1 MKFLTAVCAKPVKKR
16 AESRERGE
24 PILGILHPDTLQFRD
39 QYQDDNLKNGHLASW
54 CAAVKARPHIFNW
67 RNRRFRARAKPGPR
81 ASRRAVT
88 HGKGLFFIRF
98 HRIHCFQAGSAQA
111 MPSSLGKEGSGGHCK
126 RLGKRGFGH
135 CVGGRKIALFA
146 GEARRFSPGHIA
158 I

>member
-1 MKFLTAVCAKPVKKR
+1 MKFLTAVGAKPVKKR

-67 RNRRFRARAKPGPR
+67 RKGRFRARAKPGPR

-88 HGKGLFFIRF
+88 QGKGLFFSFASTGFIASNLAQPKP
-98 HRIHCFQAGSAQA
+98 CPQASA
-111 MPSSLGKEGSGGHCK
+111 
-126 RLGKRGFGH
+126 KRGT
-135 CVGGRKIALFA
+135 A
-146 GEARRFSPGHIA
+146 GIVNAPEKGVLGTAPEV
-158 I
+158 